1 MKTAQYKDSLVIFPE
16 GRIDAQNADSVLKE
30 LEDSYPENPGKMV
43 FLDFT
48 GVSYV
53 SSMGLR
59 TLLSL
64 QKKREGKLNLINVSD
79 DVMEIFRQT
88 GFTTLMNI
96 RGPMKQISVSGLKQI
111 GRGMTADV
119 YELDDERVIKVYND
133 NPVNTLAF
141 IEQERLV
148 SRSVFMHGIPTAI
161 PFDILMADG
170 RVGVVFE
177 TIKAKM
183 LFAFLHAHPERYD
196 EMIGKEIT
204 LLWNMHHTEFEKG
217 ELPDMKEKLL
227 TIASGILPKLT
238 TEEKWQKFK
247 ESVQSIPDRLTMI
260 HGDYHP
266 GNIMVQESGDLVLID
281 VGDATTGHPVI
292 ELAAMMQPL
301 TLFEGILSPRQVMED
316 FFAMKDLTDEKE
328 QETLNFYKGTIRYW
342 RASLAAYIGTD
353 DEAELKRM
361 EDELRVY
368 SFLIYMCK
376 MAAAP
381 RGDEEATA
389 SILRMMLDEYLK
401 RTDRIGHLSE
411 WWKDW

>member
-1 MKTAQYKDSLVIFPE
+1 MKTAEYKDSIIIYPE
-16 GRIDAQNADSVLKE
+16 GRIDANNADMVFKE
-30 LEDSYPENPGKMV
+30 LERLYPEKPGKMV
-43 FLDFT
+43 FLDFV
-48 GVSYV
+48 GVDYV

-64 QKKREGKLNLINVSD
+64 QKERVGKLNIINVTD

-148 SRSVFMHGIPTAI
+148 SRSIFMHDIPTAI
-161 PFDILMADG
+161 PFDIMIADG
-170 RVGVVFE
+170 HVGVVYE
-177 TIKAKM
+177 TVKAKM
-183 LFAFLHAHPERYD
+183 LFAFMYAHPDRYD
-196 EMIGKEIT
+196 EMIVKEIS
-204 LLWNMHHTEFEKG
+204 LLKNMHHTEFEKG
-217 ELPDMKEKLL
+217 ELPIMKEKLL
-227 TIASGILPKLT
+227 ATASGILPDLT
-238 TEEKWQKFK
+238 TQEKWEQFK
-247 ESVQSIPDRLTMI
+247 DSVNSIPDRLTMI

-266 GNIMVQESGDLVLID
+266 GNIMVRESGDLVLID

-301 TLFEGILSPRQVMED
+301 TLFEGILSPRQIMED
-316 FFAMKDLTDEKE
+316 FFALKDLTEEKE
-328 QETLNFYKGTIRYW
+328 QETLNFYKATIRYW

-353 DEAELKRM
+353 EEAELECI

-381 RGDEEATA
+381 RGNAEETA
-389 SILRMMLDEYLK
+389 SILRLMLDEYLK

>member
-1 MKTAQYKDSLVIFPE
+1 MKTAEYKDSLIIYPE
-16 GRIDAQNADSVLKE
+16 GRIDANNADTVLKE
-30 LEDSYPENPGKMV
+30 LEKLYPENPGKMV
-43 FLDFT
+43 FLDFA
-48 GVSYV
+48 GVDYV

-64 QKKREGKLNLINVSD
+64 QKEREGKLNIINVSD
-79 DVMEIFRQT
+79 DVMEVFRQT

-96 RGPMKQISVSGLKQI
+96 RGPMKQISLSGLKPI

-148 SRSVFMHGIPTAI
+148 SRSVFMHDIPTAI

-170 RVGVVFE
+170 RVGVVYE
-177 TIKAKM
+177 TVRAKM

-196 EMIGKEIT
+196 EMIGKEIS
-204 LLWNMHHTEFEKG
+204 LLKNMHHTNFEKG

-238 TEEKWQKFK
+238 TQEKWQQFK
-247 ESVQSIPDRLTMI
+247 DSVESIPDRLTMI

-353 DEAELKRM
+353 NEAELERV

-381 RGDEEATA
+381 RGDEEATT
-389 SILRMMLDEYLK
+389 SILRLMLDEFLK